1 MEKFNLKQKYFFS
14 ISDGKY
20 YKLLIIDNIDF
31 TLPYIDVYGG
41 TRVSLSENKKHYSD
55 FNNANNFKPSF
66 NLCIETILDL
76 ERRWN
81 NLCLR

>member
-1 MEKFNLKQKYFFS
+1 MKIQFETKIFFS

-41 TRVSLSENKKHYSD
+41 TRVSL
-55 FNNANNFKPSF
+55 
-66 NLCIETILDL
+66 
-76 ERRWN
+76 
-81 NLCLR
+81 